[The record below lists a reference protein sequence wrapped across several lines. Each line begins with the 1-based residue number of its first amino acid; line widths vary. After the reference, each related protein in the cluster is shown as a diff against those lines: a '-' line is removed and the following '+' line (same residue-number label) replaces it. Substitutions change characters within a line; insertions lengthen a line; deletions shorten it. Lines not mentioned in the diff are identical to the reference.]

1 ASITP
6 STPALCFGSTVL
18 TLTEGSSPTAPAT
31 GTNVYTW
38 SGPAGVIS
46 TVSSLSAGSTAT
58 VTPGSTAYSGVYSLS
73 ATYSE
78 TGCNSNLVTT
88 SVTVV
93 AQPNITALTSNIG
106 SNPFCSGGVMTLTTT
121 ASGGTGTPTYTWSGP
136 GISVTTGS
144 SGI

>member
-46 TVSSLSAGSTAT
+46 TVSSLSAGATAT

-73 ATYSE
+73 ATYTE

-88 SVTVV
+88 NVTVDN
-93 AQPNITALTSNIG
+93 QPILASITPSTPALCFG
-106 SNPFCSGGVMTLTTT
+106 STVLTLTEGSSPT
-121 ASGGTGTPTYTWSGP
+121 APATGTNVY
-136 GISVTTGS
+136 
-144 SGI
+144 